1 MDFSLTDDQQ
11 ELAGLAARIFE
22 DRMTLAHLKEVDSS
36 DEWFD
41 RGTWAELAKA
51 NLLGVA
57 VPEAYGGLGFGF
69 LEACLILREVGRF
82 VAPVPFAPTVV
93 RGALPIAQFG
103 SDEQKQRLLPGVAD
117 GSVVLTAALEE
128 FAAPLDAPATVARP
142 DGDGWTLHGE
152 KASVPA
158 AHIATAIVVAARN
171 EPDGVVG
178 LYLVD
183 PSDGGVSLAR
193 EETMNHEPWSVLTLD
208 GARAELLATGADAL
222 EWIVDRSTVATC
234 AISAGVTDRALRIT
248 ADYTTTRKQFD
259 RAIGTFQAVGQRV
272 ADAFIDVRAIDLTL
286 MQAATHLDEGRPVPL
301 EVATAKYWASEGA
314 SRVGHAALHVH
325 GGVSIDV
332 DYAIARYFLW
342 AKQLEF
348 TLGSATPQL
357 LRIGRGLAA
366 ESAPR

>member
-22 DRMTLAHLKEVDSS
+22 DRMTLAHLKALDNSEA
-36 DEWFD
+36 WFD
-41 RGTWAELAKA
+41 RATWAELANA

-69 LEACLILREVGRF
+69 LEACLVLREVGRF
-82 VAPVPFAPTVV
+82 VAPIPFAPTVV
-93 RGALPIAQFG
+93 RGALTLAEFG
-103 SDEQKQRLLPGVAD
+103 SDAQKQRFLPGVVD
-117 GSVVLTAALEE
+117 GSVILTAAIEE
-128 FAAPLDAPATVARP
+128 FGAPVDGPSTQARAA
-142 DGDGWTLHGE
+142 GSGWTLHGE

-158 AHIATAIVVAARN
+158 AHLAAAIVVTART
-171 EPDGVVG
+171 EAGEVG
-178 LYLVD
+178 LYLLD
-183 PSDGGVSLAR
+183 AAADGVSFAR
-193 EETMNHEPWSVLTLD
+193 EVTMNHEPWSIVTLD
-208 GARAELLATGADAL
+208 GAPAELLASGADAL
-222 EWIVDRSTVATC
+222 EWLVDRATVATC
-234 AISAGVTDRALRIT
+234 AVSAGVTDRALRIT
-248 ADYTTTRKQFD
+248 AEYTTTRKQFD
-259 RAIGTFQAVGQRV
+259 RAIGTFQAVGQRM

-286 MQAATHLDEGRPVPL
+286 MQAATHLDEGSPVPL

-348 TLGSATPQL
+348 TLGGATQQL
-357 LRIGRGLAA
+357 LRVGRALAA
-366 ESAPR
+366 EPV

>member
-22 DRMTLAHLKEVDSS
+22 DRMTLAHLKAVDNSE
-36 DEWFD
+36 EWFD
-41 RGTWAELAKA
+41 RETWSELAKS

-57 VPEAYGGLGFGF
+57 VPEVYGGLGFGF

-93 RGALPIAQFG
+93 RGALTIAEFG
-103 SDEQKQRLLPGVAD
+103 SDEQKQRLLPGVVD

-128 FAAPLDAPATVARP
+128 FGAPLDAPATIARG

-158 AHIATAIVVAARN
+158 AHIATAIIVTARN
-171 EPDGVVG
+171 ETGGEVA
-178 LYLVD
+178 LYIVD
-183 PSDGGVSLAR
+183 PSDAHVVLAR

-208 GARAELLATGADAL
+208 GARAELLASGADAL
-222 EWIVDRSTVATC
+222 GWIVDRATVATC

-248 ADYTTTRKQFD
+248 AEYTTTRKQFD
-259 RAIGTFQAVGQRV
+259 RAIGTFQAVGQRM
-272 ADAFIDVRAIDLTL
+272 ADAFVDVRAIDLTL
-286 MQAATHLDEGRPVPL
+286 LQAATHLDEGRPVPL

-357 LRIGRGLAA
+357 LRIGRALAA
-366 ESAPR
+366 EPAPS

>member
-22 DRMTLAHLKEVDSS
+22 DRMTLEHLKAIDNSV
-36 DEWFD
+36 EWFD
-41 RGTWAELAKA
+41 RDTWAELAKA

-93 RGALPIAQFG
+93 RGAMAVAEFG
-103 SDEQKQRLLPGVAD
+103 SDEQKQRLLPGVVD
-117 GSVVLTAALEE
+117 GSIVLTAALEE
-128 FAAPLDAPATVARP
+128 FGAPVDAPATVARA
-142 DGDGWTLHGE
+142 DGAGWTLQGE

-158 AHIATAIVVAARN
+158 AHIAAAIIVAARR
-171 EPDGVVG
+171 ESEGDVG
-178 LYLVD
+178 LFLVD
-183 PSDGGVSLAR
+183 PTDDGVSLAR
-193 EETMNHEPWSVLTLD
+193 EETMNHEPWSIVVLD

-222 EWIVDRSTVATC
+222 EWLVDRATVAAC
-234 AISAGVTDRALRIT
+234 AVSAGVTDRALRIT
-248 ADYTTTRKQFD
+248 AEYTTTRKQFD
-259 RAIGTFQAVGQRV
+259 RAIGTFQAVGQRM

-286 MQAATHLDEGRPVPL
+286 MQAATHLDEGRPVAL

-348 TLGSATPQL
+348 TLGGATPQL
-357 LRIGRGLAA
+357 LRIGRKLAA
-366 ESAPR
+366 EPA